1 MTTAYWPD
9 AVGAIGPGLR
19 GPPSYSRAMKLVGER
34 RALAAAIMAFYFLFY
49 GLIAFAELIPEFTRA
64 FAAIAGVYGLAFFA
78 LVAGYFWARWY
89 AVGVG
94 LYGVITA
101 AVGIWQIGAEP
112 VLLFVGGTHLA
123 ATLFLWGHAMS
134 EPYDG
139 QAAWREKFHMDESAV
154 QRLGRSV
161 IRAGVSLPFILLYAF
176 APKPDGTSLAYALSA
191 VLAVVGLR
199 GLIQLRTWGVLAL
212 GAAGAVALAVVG
224 GTILTSGFNV
234 LDVVP
239 ATAGGLLFAAAAPYL
254 PSIARFIAL
263 R

>member
-1 MTTAYWPD
+1 
-9 AVGAIGPGLR
+9 
-19 GPPSYSRAMKLVGER
+19 MKFVGER

-49 GLIAFAELIPEFTRA
+49 GVIAYSQVVPEFTKA
-64 FAAIAGVYGLAFFA
+64 FVAIAGVYGLAFFA

-101 AVGIWQIGAEP
+101 VVGIWQIGAEP
-112 VLLFVGGTHLA
+112 VLLFIGGTHLA

-139 QAAWREKFHMDESAV
+139 QTAWRAKFHMDESAV

-161 IRAGVSLPFILLYAF
+161 IRAGVSLPFILLYALT
-176 APKPDGTSLAYALSA
+176 PKPDALGL
-191 VLAVVGLR
+191 LAVVLATVGFR
-199 GLIQLRTWGVLAL
+199 GLVQLKTWGVLMI
-212 GAAGAVALAVVG
+212 GAAGAALLFAPSHALVFG
-224 GTILTSGFNV
+224 HHLWT
-234 LDVVP
+234 VP
-239 ATAGGLLFAAAAPYL
+239 ALPIAFLLLAAAAPFVR
-254 PSIARFIAL
+254 PIARYVHA